1 MRYINDYWKIRFI
14 VHEIGDRNYCP
25 IYDYRITGSMYG
37 ERIGDIEDDKA
48 IRSFYGNDYEAL
60 ILTSEGQCGAV
71 CDEDEVD
78 LE

>member
-1 MRYINDYWKIRFI
+1 MTVGELRNKLKGYVDYTII
-14 VHEIGDRNYCP
+14 VFQP
-25 IYDYRITGSMYG
+25 TGSIYG